1 MYELA
6 IIIDDDPISILV
18 CQTMLRKADFVK
30 TIKTFKNPND
40 GLAFFEK
47 HYQDGNTIP
56 DFIFLDIQMP
66 ELTGW
71 EFLDAYANL
80 PQLPIKTP
88 NVVMLSAVYDPE
100 DQQKSADNELVLSF
114 LAKPITTEALENLR
128 ALK

>member
-18 CQTMLRKADFVK
+18 CETMLKKANFVK
-30 TIKTFKNPND
+30 TIKTFKNPTD
-40 GLAFFEK
+40 GLSFFEE
-47 HYQDGNTIP
+47 HYRAGNTIP

-66 ELTGW
+66 QLTGW
-71 EFLDAYANL
+71 EFLDAYVNL

-100 DQQKSADNELVLSF
+100 DQQRSTDNELVMSF
-114 LAKPITTEALENLR
+114 LAKPITVEALENLR

>member
-18 CQTMLRKADFVK
+18 CETMLKKSNFVK
-30 TIKTFKNPND
+30 SIKTFKNPTD
-40 GLAFFEK
+40 GLTFFKE
-47 HYQDGNTIP
+47 YYASGNDIP

-66 ELTGW
+66 QLSGW
-71 EFLDAYANL
+71 EFLDSYVNL
-80 PQLPIKTP
+80 PLLPIKTA

-114 LAKPITTEALENLR
+114 LAKPITTEALDNLR
-128 ALK
+128 KLK

>member
-18 CQTMLRKADFVK
+18 CETMLKKADFVK
-30 TIKTFKNPND
+30 TIKTFKNPTEA
-40 GLAFFEK
+40 LAFFEE
-47 HYQDGNTIP
+47 HYTSGKSIP

-71 EFLDAYANL
+71 EFLDAYTKL
-80 PQLPIKTP
+80 PQVPIKTP

-100 DQQKSADNELVLSF
+100 DQKKSTENELVLSF

-128 ALK
+128 TLK